1 MLGLKKVDTS
11 PANGKTSGPQ
21 VRTCTMSNPSMNPR
35 FCCPVSLNL
44 MTEPCT
50 TPCGHT
56 FDRSTL
62 QQLVVPSASY
72 SYYGGGQILDV
83 HCPTCRAV
91 FPRSWSPVV
100 NYDLKGIIE
109 DAVAA
114 FQGPAPAAAAVAVP
128 VQAVVAQVTP
138 TITAKF
144 TDDRKNTIHIQVSV
158 PADATPLPLNVIAVV
173 DMSGSMGSRA
183 TEPKPVVAG
192 QAAEESSLMS
202 RMDLTGHSVKALA
215 KTLKPC
221 DCLSI
226 IGFDTEAVT
235 YLPPTAMDA
244 AGQDLAVA
252 KVSQIKPR
260 GGTAFWSGISAAF
273 KALEA
278 SAAVNPGAN
287 NVIIFQT
294 DGESDPTY
302 DPPQGLL
309 KTLDA
314 WKDRH
319 ADIKFTLHTIGY
331 GYGNSLQ
338 SYLLREIA
346 KKCGGDFYYVPDG
359 SVLAQVAI
367 HLFAN
372 LGAITH
378 TDVSLHLH
386 GYERAYLPVGFL
398 QAGQARD
405 FILGG
410 QVSSVARLFVKGTEV
425 ESAHVSDPDGSTAN
439 ALARNIFVD
448 RLSTALACF
457 IPEHLNVDSLKR
469 ELNALPAT
477 PYITA
482 LLTDLTHADMYKGQI
497 SKGFISENFHK
508 WGKHYLPGVLS
519 GHCNQWPMNFKDE
532 CSTFYETSVT
542 KNAIQ
547 KGVEIYEALPPIKA
561 SFTASG
567 SGSGAQSVAYV
578 APQVASSGGCF
589 TGDTV
594 VITAYGGRRRLDEL
608 RPGEILMNPFT
619 GEKKSVVRC
628 VVRYD
633 VTAPQR
639 IVRFGNAGLTEYHP
653 VMTYYG
659 TLAGPSTPVGDWSW
673 PRSIH
678 KPMLETVKSV
688 YNVVLEPD
696 SCHCIALCQDSG
708 DPNCDWVIACTLA
721 HNFEGPV
728 ISHSYFGAP
737 QKDKPHCLDDLK
749 MANGWDTGYVIC
761 KNTREER
768 NDDNE
773 IVRLIFDSV

>member
-1 MLGLKKVDTS
+1 MVPTS
-11 PANGKTSGPQ
+11 
-21 VRTCTMSNPSMNPR
+21 
-35 FCCPVSLNL
+35 
-44 MTEPCT
+44 
-50 TPCGHT
+50 
-56 FDRSTL
+56 
-62 QQLVVPSASY
+62 SY
-72 SYYGGGQILDV
+72 YYYGGGQVADV

-91 FPRSWSPVV
+91 IPRSWTPVV

-114 FQGPAPAAAAVAVP
+114 FQGPAGGSAAVP

-144 TDDRKNTIHIQVSV
+144 TDDRKNTVHIQISV

-173 DMSGSMGSRA
+173 DMSGSMGGRA

-202 RMDLTGHSVKALA
+202 RMDLTCHSVKALA

-260 GGTAFWSGISAAF
+260 GGTAFWAGISAAF

-331 GYGNSLQ
+331 GYGDSLQ
-338 SYLLREIA
+338 SFLLREIA

-378 TDVSLHLH
+378 TDVSLRLH
-386 GYERAYLPVGFL
+386 GFDRAYLPVGFL
-398 QAGQARD
+398 QAGQTRD

-410 QVSSVARLFVKGTEV
+410 QVSSVARLFVKGAEV

-457 IPEHLNVDSLKR
+457 IPERLNVDSLKR
-469 ELNALPAT
+469 ELNALPVT

-482 LLTDLTHADMYKGQI
+482 LLTDLDHAEMYKGQI

-547 KGVEIYEALPPIKA
+547 KGVEIYESLPPIKA
-561 SFTASG
+561 TYAAAAYG
-567 SGSGAQSVAYV
+567 GAPVYV
-578 APQVASSGGCF
+578 APTTNSGGCF
-589 TGDTV
+589 TGDTMV
-594 VITAYGGRRRLDEL
+594 RLFNDGSKRVDQL
-608 RPGEILMNPFT
+608 RAGDMLLDPSDY
-619 GEKKSVVRC
+619 KKGNKIRC
-628 VVRYD
+628 IVRYD
-633 VTAPQR
+633 VNKPQL
-639 IVRFGNAGLTEYHP
+639 IVRFGDAGLTEFHP
-653 VMTYYG
+653 ILVNKENGLLTNDPENSEWDHPG
-659 TLAGPSTPVGDWSW
+659 HLVRAVEED
-673 PRSIH
+673 
-678 KPMLETVKSV
+678 LEAV
-688 YNVVLEPD
+688 YNVILE
-696 SCHCIALCQDSG
+696 SGHMIILMQDRNAAEQGTSSE
-708 DPNCDWVIACTLA
+708 WVIACTLA
-721 HNFEGPV
+721 HTFTGHI
-728 ISHSYFGAP
+728 ISHSYFGKSVAGMPHILGDIVWAP
-737 QKDKPHCLDDLK
+737 SW
-749 MANGWDTGYVIC
+749 GTGYVIC

-768 NDDNE
+768 NSAGE
-773 IVRLIFDSV
+773 IIRLICDFS

>member
-1 MLGLKKVDTS
+1 
-11 PANGKTSGPQ
+11 
-21 VRTCTMSNPSMNPR
+21 MNPR

-72 SYYGGGQILDV
+72 GYYGGGQILDV

-114 FQGPAPAAAAVAVP
+114 FAPAPAAAAVP
-128 VQAVVAQVTP
+128 VQAIVAQVTP
-138 TITAKF
+138 TITAKVALGA
-144 TDDRKNTIHIQVSV
+144 KIHIQVSV

-173 DMSGSMGSRA
+173 DMSGSMGGRA

-221 DCLSI
+221 DCLSV
-226 IGFDTEAVT
+226 IGFDNEAVLF
-235 YLPPTAMDA
+235 LPPTVMDA

-260 GGTAFWSGISAAF
+260 GSTSFWAGISLAF
-273 KALEA
+273 KTLEA

-302 DPPQGLL
+302 DPPQGLI
-309 KTLDA
+309 KSIEA

-319 ADIKFTLHTIGY
+319 ADIKFSLHTIGY
-331 GYGNSLQ
+331 GYGDALQ
-338 SYLLREIA
+338 SDLLLSIA

-378 TDVSLHLH
+378 TDVSLRLH
-386 GYERAYLPVGFL
+386 GFDRAYLPVGFL
-398 QAGQARD
+398 QAGQTRD
-405 FILGG
+405 FILDG
-410 QVSSVARLFVKGTEV
+410 QDSAIARLFVKGTEV
-425 ESAHVSDPDGSTAN
+425 ESANVSDPEDSSS
-439 ALARNIFVD
+439 ALAHNIFVETLGAALTTGSLD
-448 RLSTALACF
+448 VGTLKQELGRLPLS
-457 IPEHLNVDSLKR
+457 
-469 ELNALPAT
+469 

-482 LLTDLTHADMYKGQI
+482 LLTDLDHADKYKGQI
-497 SKGFISENFHK
+497 SKGFVPANFQK

-519 GHCNQWPMNFKDE
+519 GHKNQWPMNFKDE
-532 CSTFYETSVT
+532 CSTFYETPVT
-542 KNAIQ
+542 KAAIE

-561 SFTASG
+561 TYAASSAYG
-567 SGSGAQSVAYV
+567 GYGGGGAPVYV
-578 APQVASSGGCF
+578 SPTTNSGGCF
-589 TGDTV
+589 TGDTRV
-594 VITAYGGRRRLDEL
+594 RLFNDGSKRVDEL
-608 RPGEILMNPFT
+608 RAGDVLLDPSNYDKGNTI
-619 GEKKSVVRC
+619 RC

-633 VTAPQR
+633 VTRPQL
-639 IVRFGNAGLTEYHP
+639 IVRFGDAGLTEFHP
-653 VMTYYG
+653 ILVNKEDGLLTNDPEDSEWDHPG
-659 TLAGPSTPVGDWSW
+659 HLVRAIAED
-673 PRSIH
+673 
-678 KPMLETVKSV
+678 LDAV
-688 YNVVLEPD
+688 YNVVLE
-696 SCHCIALCQDSG
+696 SGHMIILMQDSKAADNG
-708 DPNCDWVIACTLA
+708 TSSEWVIACTLA
-721 HNFEGPV
+721 HHFTGHI

-737 QKDKPHCLDDLK
+737 VAGMPHVLEDLVT
-749 MANGWDTGYVIC
+749 APTWSSGYVTC
-761 KNTREER
+761 RNTREER
-768 NDDNE
+768 DSVGE
-773 IVRLIFDSV
+773 IIRLICEY